1 MRIGIDARF
10 YGPTR
15 TGPGRYTQKLV
26 DNLQD
31 IDKENTYIIFLR
43 KDNWD
48 DFQPKN
54 PQFKK
59 VLADYRWYSLS
70 EQLLMPFKIARSK
83 VDLMHF
89 PHFNV
94 PLLYWGKFIVT
105 IHDLIITHFPT
116 KRATTLG
123 PHLYK
128 IKQLGYRI
136 VIWFAAKRAKKVI
149 TVSKFSKQEIVRNF
163 KLANEKVIV
172 AYEACDSP
180 KEITSSFEKIAEQYK
195 ISKPY
200 LLYVGNTYPHKN
212 LERFLFAFKQLKE
225 NENQDIQLVL
235 VGKEDYFSSRLQKK
249 AEKLGLDDDVVFT
262 GFVEDKVLPIFY
274 RNALLYIFPS
284 SIEGFGLPPLEA
296 MSYGLPVAS
305 SNAPCLP
312 EILQD
317 AAVYFNPKENNDIV
331 RVIKKLIVDKEL
343 QERLKETGFIHLK
356 KFSWN
361 KMVEKTHSIYL
372 QELT

>member
-26 DNLQD
+26 DNLEE
-31 IDKENTYIIFLR
+31 IDKENTYLIFLR
-43 KDNWD
+43 KDNWN

-54 PQFKK
+54 PRFKK
-59 VLADYRWYSLS
+59 VLSDYRWYSVS
-70 EQLLMPFKIARSK
+70 EQLLMPFKIAKSK

-94 PLLYWGKFIVT
+94 PLFYGGKFIVT

-123 PHLYK
+123 PYLYK
-128 IKQLGYRI
+128 IKQFGYRI
-136 VIWFAAKRAKKVI
+136 VIWFAAKRARRII
-149 TVSKFSKQEIVRNF
+149 TVSKFSKQEIVRHF
-163 KLANEKVIV
+163 KLANEKVVV
-172 AYEACDSP
+172 AYEACDPP
-180 KEITSSFEKIAEQYK
+180 KEVTSSFDKIAEQYK
-195 ISKPY
+195 IFKPY

-212 LERFLFAFKQLKE
+212 LERFLLAFKQLREEE
-225 NENQDIQLVL
+225 NHDVQLVL
-235 VGKEDYFSSRLQKK
+235 VGKEDYFSNRLKRR
-249 AEKLGLDDDVVFT
+249 AEGLGLSKDVIFT
-262 GFVEDKVLPIFY
+262 GFIDDQDLPLFY
-274 RNALLYIFPS
+274 KNALLYVFPS
-284 SIEGFGLPPLEA
+284 AIEGFGLPPLEA
-296 MSYGLPVAS
+296 MSYGLPVVS
-305 SNAPCLP
+305 SRAPCLP

-317 AAVYFNPKENNDIV
+317 AAIYFNPKEISDIV

-343 QERLKETGFIHLK
+343 QKQLKTKGLSHLK
-356 KFSWN
+356 KFSWK

>member
-26 DNLQD
+26 EHLQEIDHDN
-31 IDKENTYIIFLR
+31 EYVVFLK

-54 PQFKK
+54 SNFKK
-59 VLADYRWYSLS
+59 VMADYQWYSLE
-70 EQLLMPFKIARSK
+70 EQIFLPFKIRKSK

-94 PLLYWGKFIVT
+94 PIFYWGKFMVT

-123 PHLYK
+123 PILYF
-128 IKQLGYRI
+128 IKQTGYRL
-136 VIWFAAKRAKKVI
+136 VIWFAAKKAKRVI
-149 TVSKFSKQEIVRNF
+149 TVSKFSKQEIVRHF
-163 KLANEKVIV
+163 RLRNEKVNV
-172 AYEACDSP
+172 TYEACDP
-180 KEITSSFEKIAEQYK
+180 PMEVTASFHRIALRYK
-195 ISKPY
+195 INKPY

-212 LERFLFAFKQLKE
+212 LESLLMAFKQLREKE
-225 NENQDIQLVL
+225 KLDLQLVL
-235 VGKEDYFSSRLQKK
+235 VGKEDYFSRRLCKMAK
-249 AEKLGLDDDVVFT
+249 SMSLYREVIFT
-262 GFVEDKVLPIFY
+262 GFIDDEELPIFY
-274 RNALLYIFPS
+274 KNALLYIFPS
-284 SIEGFGLPPLEA
+284 AIEGFGLPPLEA
-296 MSYGLPVAS
+296 MNYGLPVVS

-317 AAVYFNPKENNDIV
+317 AAFYFNPSRISDIV
-331 RVIKKLIVDKEL
+331 RAIKQLVINKEL
-343 QERLKETGFIHLK
+343 REQFKIKGLNHVK
-356 KFSWN
+356 KFSWK
-361 KMVEKTHSIYL
+361 KMVEKTHSLYL